1 MVGPDLS
8 LPGQINAG
16 DTAWMLAATALV
28 LMMTPALGLFYAGL
42 VRGKNTLNTFMM
54 SVGALGVVTVAWA
67 LIGYSLA
74 FDKGNGFIGGLK
86 YVALRGVTFEPRPG
100 TAIPQLLFMTFEA
113 TFCILTAAIV
123 SGAVVERMRFGS
135 FLVFT
140 VLWSVLVYAVLAHWV
155 WGGGWLQQ
163 HGTLDFAGG
172 VPVEMGSGFSAFA
185 AATVVGARKDYG
197 RQALLPHNAVYA
209 LLGAGLLWFGW
220 FGFNGGS
227 GYSTGHPGVLAF
239 TNTLLAPA
247 CTLVV
252 WFLLDLLRGGRVTAI
267 GAATAIIVGCVGIT
281 PAAGFVSPTWAMLLG
296 AIAALPSYAFIVWRP
311 RTRLDE
317 TLDVLAA
324 HGLAGLTGILFI
336 GFFAQLSWN
345 GRANGLLYG
354 HPGQLGWQAL
364 AAIAGPAYAFVGT
377 FVILRVVGLL
387 MPLRVTE
394 REEAL
399 GLDIAQHGE
408 QAYATGE
415 GAILIA
421 PEAGIEAEV
430 APAQP

>member
-74 FDKGNGFIGGLK
+74 FDKGDGFIGGLK

-415 GAILIA
+415 GAILVA

-430 APAQP
+430 ALAQP